1 MGRVCPTQSCPVS
14 VARRY
19 LATSLLSLL
28 VVGCSSHPAPDAAA
42 TDTGPHSK
50 IAPTPAKPPVP
61 AGVRAPGK
69 AQPQPAPKS
78 VPQRVPWPPTGLAL
92 SLMATLAGESG
103 DARAT
108 IRDGDSGTV
117 ATYRPGDKIRDG
129 VEVLA
134 VEEGVVELDHD
145 GEVEYL
151 SMSSGTLELSATD
164 AFYPDLIDDLTLA
177 DDMSD
182 AIVMPDGVEYTVK
195 TRGTAWGTPRTISR
209 LREAIRAYARAVDHE
224 PKVHIGDLSL
234 REGGPFPPHVSHR
247 GGRDVDIGYVL
258 TGPQADDRRFRSA
271 HAANLDVERTWA
283 LLEAL
288 LDTKAVKYVFVDY
301 EIQRLLYDH
310 VVATEGDA
318 VADRLLQFPRG
329 RRASHGV
336 LRHWKGHRNHFHVR
350 FER

>member
-1 MGRVCPTQSCPVS
+1 MADATPTEDD
-14 VARRY
+14 
-19 LATSLLSLL
+19 
-28 VVGCSSHPAPDAAA
+28 GE
-42 TDTGPHSK
+42 
-50 IAPTPAKPPVP
+50 TPE
-61 AGVRAPGK
+61 
-69 AQPQPAPKS
+69 
-78 VPQRVPWPPTGLAL
+78 RVPWPPTELPL
-92 SLMATLAGESG
+92 SLMATLAGEGG

-129 VEVLA
+129 VHVLA
-134 VEEGVVELDHD
+134 VEDGVVELERD

-164 AFYPDLIDDLTLA
+164 AFYPDLADDLALP

-182 AIVMPDGVEYTVK
+182 AIVLPEGVEYTIK
-195 TRGTAWGTPRTISR
+195 TAGTAWGTPRTIGR
-209 LREAIRAYARAVDHE
+209 LRDAIRAYARSTDGE

-234 REGGPFPPHVSHR
+234 REGGLFPPHVSHR

-258 TGPQADDRRFRSA
+258 TGPQADDRRFISA
-271 HAANLDVERTWA
+271 HAGNLDVERTWA
-283 LLEAL
+283 LLSAL

-301 EIQRLLYDH
+301 DIQRLLYDH
-310 VVATEGDA
+310 VVTTEGGA